1 MEKDYQNN
9 NSISDAA
16 NNNEESNKP
25 EHEIKVEIVSIEVV
39 GEDTPPKHSKKY
51 ERWGTTALLSFFVWV
66 ASIGYCAYN
75 PLSIYGV
82 LTLIVTSAL
91 FFLSIGQWC
100 FLVPKNKPTD
110 DNTILSLQT
119 ILRFKFRLLN
129 PHYLHLLL

>member
-16 NNNEESNKP
+16 NNNDESNKP
-25 EHEIKVEIVSIEVV
+25 EHEIKVEIVSIVVV
-39 GEDTPPKHSKKY
+39 GEYS
-51 ERWGTTALLSFFVWV
+51 
-66 ASIGYCAYN
+66 
-75 PLSIYGV
+75 V
-82 LTLIVTSAL
+82 LVLIVTSAL

-129 PHYLHLLL
+129 SHYLHLLL

>member
-51 ERWGTTALLSFFVWV
+51 ERWGTTALLSFVVWV
-66 ASIGYCAYN
+66 ACIGYCANN
-75 PLSIYGV
+75 PQSIYGV
-82 LTLIVTSAL
+82 LALIVT
-91 FFLSIGQWC
+91 
-100 FLVPKNKPTD
+100 
-110 DNTILSLQT
+110 
-119 ILRFKFRLLN
+119 
-129 PHYLHLLL
+129 

>member
-51 ERWGTTALLSFFVWV
+51 QHCFSYLL
-66 ASIGYCAYN
+66 GK
-75 PLSIYGV
+75 
-82 LTLIVTSAL
+82 
-91 FFLSIGQWC
+91 WC
-100 FLVPKNKPTD
+100 FLVQKNSFAEFFCHIPLPQY
-110 DNTILSLQT
+110 IL
-119 ILRFKFRLLN
+119 
-129 PHYLHLLL
+129 PHYHILTEILLSFPFFF

>member
-16 NNNEESNKP
+16 NNNGESNKP

-39 GEDTPPKHSKKY
+39 GE
-51 ERWGTTALLSFFVWV
+51 
-66 ASIGYCAYN
+66 YN
-75 PLSIYGV
+75 V
-82 LTLIVTSAL
+82 LVLIVTSAL
-91 FFLSIGQWC
+91 FFLSIGQMV
-100 FLVPKNKPTD
+100 FLSSKNKPTD

-129 PHYLHLLL
+129 SHYLHLLL

>member
-16 NNNEESNKP
+16 NNNGESNKP

-51 ERWGTTALLSFFVWV
+51 ERWETTALLSFFVWV

-82 LTLIVTSAL
+82 LALIVTSAL
-91 FFLSIGQWC
+91 FFLSIGQMV
-100 FLVPKNKPTD
+100 FL
-110 DNTILSLQT
+110 SSEE
-119 ILRFKFRLLN
+119 
-129 PHYLHLLL
+129 